1 MGNMPSW
8 EVSMD
13 CQSIPVHRD
22 ICSERQVQ
30 PLVESLLRVLKTE
43 IDLQKELQCS
53 LEEER
58 RILKRPAPHQIL
70 QSNAKKENIL
80 LKAMMLDEVIADIVK
95 NISQIANFQKQITLS
110 ELSVLATPPLQ
121 AELQNCRK
129 LLASLVMNN
138 RALNEKNR
146 DLLEMLL
153 RLVNN
158 SMRVIMNLIS
168 ADSDYIGSG
177 ERKTAHMTGAV
188 FCMKG

>member
-1 MGNMPSW
+1 
-8 EVSMD
+8 MD
-13 CQSIPVHRD
+13 YQSIPAYHDVSD
-22 ICSERQVQ
+22 ERQIQ
-30 PLVESLLRVLKTE
+30 PLIESLLSVLKSE
-43 IDLQKELQCS
+43 IDLQQELQCS

-58 RILKRPAPHQIL
+58 HVLKRPDSDQL
-70 QSNAKKENIL
+70 FQCTAKKESIL
-80 LKAMMLDEVIADIVK
+80 LKAMMLDEVIADIVNK
-95 NISQIANFQKQITLS
+95 ISQTTNIREQYITLS
-110 ELSVLATPPLQ
+110 DLAAYATPPLQ
-121 AELQNCRK
+121 TGLQNCRK

-158 SMRVIMNLIS
+158 SMRVITNLIN

-177 ERKTAHMTGAV
+177 ERKPAPMTGAV